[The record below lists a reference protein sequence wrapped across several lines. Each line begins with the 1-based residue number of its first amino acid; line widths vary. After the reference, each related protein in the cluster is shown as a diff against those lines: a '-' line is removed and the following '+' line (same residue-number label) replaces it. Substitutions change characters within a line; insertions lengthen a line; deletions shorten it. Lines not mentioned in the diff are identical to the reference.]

1 MSPSAAGIPQ
11 VESFFDPVTNTVS
24 YVVIDPQS
32 RRCALVDSVLDYDAA
47 SGHTSYAGAQK
58 LVDFVRAQNLTV

>member
-32 RRCALVDSVLDYDAA
+32 RRCALVDLSLI
-47 SGHTSYAGAQK
+47 HI
-58 LVDFVRAQNLTV
+58 